1 MVIFKKKG
9 GDKNWT
15 KREPRTIPRGS
26 GIFSVPS
33 MLNRNGA
40 LAMNWWHKWDE
51 QRLRGKKVDRLPGVQ
66 ACKVASERLDWG
78 MGSGHLDTEEEMRH
92 LQQGFEHSK
101 NLSGAG

>member
-40 LAMNWWHKWDE
+40 LAMN
-51 QRLRGKKVDRLPGVQ
+51 
-66 ACKVASERLDWG
+66 
-78 MGSGHLDTEEEMRH
+78 
-92 LQQGFEHSK
+92 
-101 NLSGAG
+101 